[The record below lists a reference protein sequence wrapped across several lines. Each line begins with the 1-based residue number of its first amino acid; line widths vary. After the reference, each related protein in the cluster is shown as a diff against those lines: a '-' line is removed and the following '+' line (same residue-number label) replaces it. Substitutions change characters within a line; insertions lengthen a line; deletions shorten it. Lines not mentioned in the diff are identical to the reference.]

1 MHLHHFHDSL
11 LGFAATKS
19 LAEITTLC
27 GHFSQTMGFD
37 AFIYALRTPS
47 GFSDAQ
53 LTTVNGYPESW
64 LAHYFAEAHHKHDPV
79 VKHCS
84 DHTVPV
90 YWDDPRL
97 YLNAKSQRVMREAA
111 DFGLVT
117 GLSVPVHSPHGELG
131 ILSFAVGRD
140 DKSAKELTRQAMPYA
155 QLLAGYLHEAVHRVC
170 FPAPKIGQNLTSREV
185 ECLCRVADGKSSWE
199 IGALL
204 GLSERTVN
212 FHINNSMAKLQVYNR
227 QHAVAKATLTGM
239 IRPSPF

>member
-1 MHLHHFHDSL
+1 MHIHHFHNSL
-11 LGFAATKS
+11 LGFADTKS
-19 LAEITTLC
+19 LAEITALC
-27 GHFSQTMGFD
+27 RHLSNSMGFD

-47 GFSDAQ
+47 GFSEAQ
-53 LTTVNGYPESW
+53 LTTVNGYPDAW
-64 LAHYFAEAHHKHDPV
+64 LAHYFSKEHYKHDPI

-84 DHTVPV
+84 EHTVPV
-90 YWDDPRL
+90 CWDDPSL
-97 YLNAKSQRVMREAA
+97 FVNSQSRQVMQEAA
-111 DFGLVT
+111 DFGLAA
-117 GLSVPVHSPHGELG
+117 GISMPVHSPHGELG
-131 ILSFAVGRD
+131 ILSFAIGQTND
-140 DKSAKELTRQAMPYA
+140 AAKALTQQALPYV
-155 QLLAGYLHEAVHRVC
+155 QLLAGYLHEAVRRVC
-170 FPAPKIGQNLTSREV
+170 LPVVKQSQTLTSREV